1 MPQFP
6 ILYGSCLI
14 SMNTS
19 LGCLPGIYQRMDR
32 GKQAGIDDD
41 GETSIHVG
49 MYARAS
55 FDKAE
60 TEVVDGVR

>member
-1 MPQFP
+1 
-6 ILYGSCLI
+6 
-14 SMNTS
+14 MNIS
-19 LGCLPGIYQRMDR
+19 LGHLLGLHQHQRINR